1 MCMDNRRR
9 ILIVDDS
16 DIDREILKNMLCGEF
31 EVIEADNGY
40 SGLEIIL
47 KRSSKIDAI
56 LLDIFMPVISG
67 FDILKIISNNKI
79 ANIPL
84 ILITA
89 EATKENV
96 KRAAQYNVVDFIS
109 KPFDPKFIL
118 KRLREIFS
126 EYESDEHRSDL
137 EHISFAINNYIEKL
151 MEIYKTYLKN
161 KDINDE
167 RDVRVSELMSILLKK
182 YMEINKD
189 SKLDDLRIDC
199 ISRAAYFHDIG
210 KMVIPDEF
218 FKRPEQ
224 VNNSV
229 YESHTTCGA
238 AIVGLNTLP
247 DCQYFVQI
255 CSDICMQ
262 HHERFDGKG
271 FPRGLK
277 GDDIS
282 FYAQLCRLMI
292 DFDDMLIKKHT
303 ENKESFDFIIGDLII
318 DSGIYSPE
326 LINLLKSCKVGIITY
341 YRKKLNKK
349 LI

>member
-1 MCMDNRRR
+1 MYMDNRRR

-31 EVIEADNGY
+31 DIIEADNGY

-126 EYESDEHRSDL
+126 EYENDEHRSDL

-167 RDVRVSELMSILLKK
+167 RDVRVSELMRILLKK

-218 FKRPEQ
+218 FKRAEQ

-238 AIVGLNTLP
+238 SIVGLNTLP

-277 GDDIS
+277 GDEIS

-292 DFDDMLIKKHT
+292 DFDNMLINKHT
-303 ENKESFDFIIGDLII
+303 EIKESFDFIISDLII

-326 LINLLKSCKVGIITY
+326 LINLLKSCKVWIITY